1 MSFLFTACSPVTSPS
16 SSDAVSPSVSETAI
30 AEPSPGQT
38 EDVIQN
44 EEDVIRIKLTAIG
57 DIMSHYTQI
66 LDAYDS
72 GSDTYDYSNS
82 LQYIQYYT
90 KASDITIGNLE
101 TSMAEGAYTGYP
113 TFNTPAALAKNLK
126 DIGIDMLSL
135 ANNHCLDKG
144 FDGLVSTIENVEA
157 AGLDHIGTYGTQ
169 EERDETHGILIR
181 NVNGINI
188 AFLCYTYG
196 TNYIWLPEGKEF
208 CVNLL
213 FSDYMGAASQIN
225 TELILDDLEYIKTQD
240 VDLIVSLIH
249 CGTEYQN
256 IPNEK
261 QEEVADFLFKNG
273 VDVIIGNHVH
283 VIQPMEMRT
292 ITTNEGQEKNVFI
305 CYALGNFMS
314 NITRK
319 VNTLTGLILNLNIE
333 KDLISGKTSIVDY
346 DYVPLYMLTPEWG
359 GSRFYVLP
367 THAFVNE
374 YLGGTSKL
382 INEKIYTDMCE
393 SLDICESVLG
403 REHDYYYIERK

>member
-1 MSFLFTACSPVTSPS
+1 VTSPS
-16 SSDAVSPSVSETAI
+16 PSAAVSPDVFETAT
-30 AEPSPGQT
+30 AEPSPEQT
-38 EDVIQN
+38 PDIVHN

-72 GSDTYDYSNS
+72 TTDTYDYSNS
-82 LQYIQYYT
+82 LQYVKYYT
-90 KASDITIGNLE
+90 KAADITIGNLE

-126 DIGIDMLSL
+126 DIGIDMVSL
-135 ANNHCLDKG
+135 ANNHCMDKG

-169 EERDETHGILIR
+169 DERDETHGVLIK

-208 CVNLL
+208 SVSLL
-213 FSDYMGAASQIN
+213 FSDYMGAAAQIN
-225 TELILDDLEYIKTQD
+225 TELILDDLAYAKTQD

-283 VIQPMEMRT
+283 VIQPMEIRT
-292 ITTNEGQEKNVFI
+292 ITTNEGQEKDVFI

-333 KDLISGKTSIVDY
+333 KDLVSGKTSVVDY

-374 YLGGTSKL
+374 YQSGTSTL